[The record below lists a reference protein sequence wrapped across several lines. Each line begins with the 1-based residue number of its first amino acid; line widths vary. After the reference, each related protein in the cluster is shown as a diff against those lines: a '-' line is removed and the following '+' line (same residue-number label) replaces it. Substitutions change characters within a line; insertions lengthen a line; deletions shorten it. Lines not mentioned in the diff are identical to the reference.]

1 MSHFN
6 VAGLKEQLLELHETM
21 NEPDFWNDL
30 KRSTEVSRKVRI
42 SENKL
47 EHYNK
52 LISRSDDVEATLEL
66 AEEMED
72 ADLLGE
78 AGEEIKQLL
87 ADLA

>member
-42 SENKL
+42 TENKV
-47 EHYNK
+47 EHYEK
-52 LISRSDDVEATLEL
+52 LCQRAQERPEL
-66 AEEMED
+66 REVAPD
-72 ADLLGE
+72 HFVACHR
-78 AGEEIKQLL
+78 IK
-87 ADLA
+87 

>member
-30 KRSTEVSRKVRI
+30 KRSTEVNRKVRI

-52 LISRSDDVEATLEL
+52 LISRSDDV
-66 AEEMED
+66 
-72 ADLLGE
+72 
-78 AGEEIKQLL
+78 
-87 ADLA
+87 